1 MAYKAYFSSIF
12 QSDLL
17 FKRHVYW
24 PISKT
29 SENESALKKE
39 AGVVIVHLWYQE
51 RAIEKP
57 SVVQYHKMMYKA
69 HHMSINSRDIV
80 PLADIA
86 YLEYSS
92 LIS

>member
-17 FKRHVYW
+17 FKRHVYR

-39 AGVVIVHLWYQE
+39 TDKLSKGGAF
-51 RAIEKP
+51 
-57 SVVQYHKMMYKA
+57 
-69 HHMSINSRDIV
+69 
-80 PLADIA
+80 
-86 YLEYSS
+86 
-92 LIS
+92 